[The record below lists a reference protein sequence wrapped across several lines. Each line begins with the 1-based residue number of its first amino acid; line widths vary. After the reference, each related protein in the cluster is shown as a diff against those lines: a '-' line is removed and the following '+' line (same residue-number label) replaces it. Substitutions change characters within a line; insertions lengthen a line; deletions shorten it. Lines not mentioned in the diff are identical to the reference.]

1 MGEFNLHQLQNNH
14 RVLTQE
20 FIERLFS
27 HAFLPHNESNST
39 DFPFYNINWQQSY
52 LLIIFQH
59 MSSLVL
65 FSMIYCIIFR
75 SMHFC
80 MIKSCRSEKKLSTR
94 SFKEANLNKFDE
106 SLTLTDWL
114 KPLKTDYPHESYN
127 RFIKEYS
134 KQLHASFSIKCIKGK
149 QMISLV
155 GSSHLEIYKSEK
167 WPL

>member
-1 MGEFNLHQLQNNH
+1 VQYLEYEYGL
-14 RVLTQE
+14 LTTY
-20 FIERLFS
+20 
-27 HAFLPHNESNST
+27 LP
-39 DFPFYNINWQQSY
+39 
-52 LLIIFQH
+52 IIFQH
-59 MSSLVL
+59 MSSPVL

-80 MIKSCRSEKKLSTR
+80 MKSYRSEKKLSTR
-94 SFKEANLNKFDE
+94 SFKEANLNKFNE

-114 KPLKTDYPHESYN
+114 KPLKMDYPHESYS
-127 RFIKEYS
+127 RFLKEYS

-155 GSSHLEIYKSEK
+155 DSSHLEIYKSEK

>member
-1 MGEFNLHQLQNNH
+1 MRTLFLLYIPRISLHFKLLLVQYLEYEYGLLTTNL
-14 RVLTQE
+14 
-20 FIERLFS
+20 
-27 HAFLPHNESNST
+27 P
-39 DFPFYNINWQQSY
+39 
-52 LLIIFQH
+52 IIFQH
-59 MSSLVL
+59 MSSPVL

-106 SLTLTDWL
+106 SLTLTGWL

-155 GSSHLEIYKSEK
+155 DSSHLKIYKSEK